1 MLKGSLG
8 VLFNVVA
15 FLLIGGC
22 SVGHETMRG
31 SVVAQVENE
40 AHICIGKVDGLKVG
54 DILAV
59 YRTRRVGQ
67 SNLPH
72 VSSPPYHSP
81 GEIARS
87 YQYEKVRVG
96 KVKVIR
102 LIDEHFAAVE
112 IVEGEIDFPDIVEK
126 TLIP

>member
-1 MLKGSLG
+1 MFKGSLG
-8 VLFNVVA
+8 ILFSIVI
-15 FLLIGGC
+15 FLLIEGC
-22 SVGHETMRG
+22 SVSHETMRG
-31 SVVAQVENE
+31 SVVAMVENE
-40 AHICIGKVDGLKVG
+40 AHICIGKIDGLKIS
-54 DILAV
+54 DMLAV

-96 KVKVIR
+96 KVKVTRIF
-102 LIDEHFAAVE
+102 DEHFAAVE
-112 IVEGEIDFPDIVEK
+112 IVEGEVDFPDIVEK
-126 TLIP
+126 TLVP